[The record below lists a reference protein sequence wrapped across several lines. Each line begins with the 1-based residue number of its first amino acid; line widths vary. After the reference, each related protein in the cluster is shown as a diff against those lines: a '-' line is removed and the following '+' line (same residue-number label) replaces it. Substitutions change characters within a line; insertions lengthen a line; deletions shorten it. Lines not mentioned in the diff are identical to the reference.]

1 MIIRELLT
9 RWGITVDDA
18 KLDAFEKKL
27 GGAVV
32 TAAAV
37 AAGAVAAGA
46 GLLKLAQDAA
56 VAGDDAA
63 KTARNI
69 GITAESL
76 QELRHAAALSGLQA
90 DQLTDSL
97 KDLQKNSSAAAKG
110 DKGLAAA
117 LAELGLNAR
126 EFNKLTAD
134 KKLEALADGLQRI
147 KDPARAAELRMKIL
161 GEVGFKMQSLLAG
174 GSAGIRAMR
183 EEARALGIVI
193 AEDTTQ
199 AAEGMNDALD
209 RVRAVGRGL
218 ALQLGA
224 QLIPVI
230 TEAAVAVK
238 GWLLEN
244 RALVASGLE
253 QTVDAATAAFKGAW
267 SAIRFMGAG
276 VAWLVDKLG
285 GLNRVLFYTK
295 FLIAT
300 FVTYKAGAALY
311 ALIGVIQA
319 ARAAYLTMGAAAAWA
334 QVKAFA
340 LPIALAAL
348 VVIVGL
354 LIDDFAAFFSG
365 QKSGIG
371 ELVEKYPEL
380 GGALWMLHDAWI
392 EAGKVAEEFFDEW
405 IAAWPEFKALVWD
418 AIFSIIDGFNDLE
431 AEIPAS
437 FERAKMEALAIV
449 DQLVRD
455 IALRLAGIVARVE
468 VVADTLGLDAP
479 ALRAARMGFETVGAI
494 GSAPRLG
501 DAAAPR
507 VAGAAAQLQRSGGGI
522 TIEGSTFQV
531 TQLPGED
538 GVVFAQRVADEV
550 ERKRASQLRQAR
562 AATEGG
568 MAW

>member
-218 ALQLGA
+218 TLQLGA
-224 QLIPVI
+224 RLIPVI

-253 QTVDAATAAFKGAW
+253 QSVDAATAAFKGAW

-285 GLNRVLFYTK
+285 GLNRVLFYAK

-319 ARAAYLTMGAAAAWA
+319 ARTAYLTMGAAAAWA

-340 LPIALAAL
+340 LPLALAAL

-354 LIDDFAAFFSG
+354 LIDDFSAFFSG

-380 GGALWMLHDAWI
+380 GGFIWALHDAWI

-418 AIFSIIDGFNDLE
+418 AIFSVIDGFNNLE

-522 TIEGSTFQV
+522 TIEGSSFQI

-538 GVVFAQRVADEV
+538 GAAFAQRVAAEV

-568 MAW
+568 IAY

>member
-37 AAGAVAAGA
+37 AATAVAAGA

-69 GITAESL
+69 GITAEAL

-90 DQLTDSL
+90 DQLTDSF

-110 DKGLAAA
+110 DAGLAAA

-134 KKLEALADGLQRI
+134 KKLEALADGLQKI

-183 EEARALGIVI
+183 EEARQLGIVI

-224 QLIPVI
+224 RLIPVI

-253 QTVDAATAAFKGAW
+253 QAVDAATAAFKGAW
-267 SAIRFMGAG
+267 SAIRFLGGG
-276 VAWLVDKLG
+276 VAWLVDALG

-300 FVTYKAGAALY
+300 FVTYKAGMALY
-311 ALIGVIQA
+311 ALHGVIQA
-319 ARAAYLTMGAAAAWA
+319 ARAAYLSMGAAAAWA
-334 QVKAFA
+334 QIKAFA
-340 LPIALAAL
+340 LPVALAAL

-354 LIDDFAAFFSG
+354 LIDDFQAFFNG
-365 QKSGIG
+365 QNSGIG
-371 ELVEKYPEL
+371 ELVKQYPEL
-380 GGALWMLHDAWI
+380 GGALWTLHDAWV

-431 AEIPAS
+431 AEIPAA

-479 ALRAARMGFETVGAI
+479 ALRAARLGFEGVGAI
-494 GSAPRLG
+494 GTAPRLG

-507 VAGAAAQLQRSGGGI
+507 VAGAAAQLQRSGSV
-522 TIEGSTFQV
+522 TIEGSSFQI

-538 GVVFAQRVADEV
+538 GAAFAQRVAAEV

-568 MAW
+568 IAY